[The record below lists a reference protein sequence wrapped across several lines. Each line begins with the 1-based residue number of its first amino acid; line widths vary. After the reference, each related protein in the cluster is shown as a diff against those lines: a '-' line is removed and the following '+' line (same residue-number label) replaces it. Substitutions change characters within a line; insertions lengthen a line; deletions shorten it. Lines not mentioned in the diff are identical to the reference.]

1 MENLKTKLGVILFS
15 ERRSKTARTSVVN
28 ELNSKILLIL
38 FLIYMITPLYNFF
51 HKKEIVQGFLM
62 YNEFAQKHYKGK

>member
-1 MENLKTKLGVILFS
+1 MLSIDEYNKGFI
-15 ERRSKTARTSVVN
+15 N
-28 ELNSKILLIL
+28 
-38 FLIYMITPLYNFF
+38 YTPLYNFF